1 MDVEDTSKTTGEQA
15 ADNKVEGSGGAQ
27 EGQPI
32 DVEMVSSQEEDNSG
46 TSSHNLDK
54 SDSPFESVE
63 DYQRWLL
70 SKLELTLEDSDD
82 DENVPGHG
90 FPLYIVPPTDLRHLT
105 EESP

>member
-1 MDVEDTSKTTGEQA
+1 MFLRDLCRSKCAKKDTTNKTRERTADDKAEGPSGAQEGQPMDVEDTSKTTGEQA

-63 DYQRWLL
+63 DYQ
-70 SKLELTLEDSDD
+70 
-82 DENVPGHG
+82 
-90 FPLYIVPPTDLRHLT
+90 
-105 EESP
+105 